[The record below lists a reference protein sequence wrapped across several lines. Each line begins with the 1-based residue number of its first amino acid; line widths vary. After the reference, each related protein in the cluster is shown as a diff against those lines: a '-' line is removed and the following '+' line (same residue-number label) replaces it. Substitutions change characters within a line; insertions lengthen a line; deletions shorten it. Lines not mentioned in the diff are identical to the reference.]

1 MRNFFENLKTI
12 LALVF
17 CGLAFIVPIVVLL
30 ILDFDETIFGIVSI
44 LSGIVLLF
52 VICCIYDFFKTRTE
66 INFIVYDV
74 GETYGIEFNKQRIRE
89 LVYAKTNLLYRFR
102 KIKPLFNDHKLNE
115 LLYKRPKH
123 KRACDYTYNILN
135 LCNTFSEYGF
145 SYELYEHCEKRIM
158 DEYNTEHRLMR
169 KCLNNMLMANPHL
182 LKENGCLKY
191 LCQELLKIDYWEEKN
206 SHLLDRMIAN
216 VENAR
221 ENIKTDYIKYKSDAI
236 ELDELCD
243 KYIDE
248 LRNYWEDYSKN

>member
-17 CGLAFIVPIVVLL
+17 CGLVFIFPVVALLVLDFEETTRNILIALLSIGAFIIVWY
-30 ILDFDETIFGIVSI
+30 IYQSI
-44 LSGIVLLF
+44 
-52 VICCIYDFFKTRTE
+52 KTRIE
-66 INFIVYDV
+66 INFIIDDINK
-74 GETYGIEFNKQRIRE
+74 TYKRGFNEKRIRD
-89 LVYAKTNLLYRFR
+89 LVYKKTKFFYKFIRIEPLLAN
-102 KIKPLFNDHKLNE
+102 PQLNG
-115 LLYKRPKH
+115 LLYKRTKH
-123 KRACDYTYNILN
+123 ISACEYTYNIVN
-135 LCNTFSEYGF
+135 LCNTFADIGF

-158 DEYNTEHRLMR
+158 DEHNTEHRLMR
-169 KCLNNMLMANPHL
+169 KCLNNTLMAYPHL
-182 LKENGCLKY
+182 LKEYGCLKF

-221 ENIKTDYIKYKSDAI
+221 HNIKTNFIKYKSDEI

-248 LRNYWEDYSKN
+248 LKNYWEEYSK

>member
-1 MRNFFENLKTI
+1 
-12 LALVF
+12 
-17 CGLAFIVPIVVLL
+17 
-30 ILDFDETIFGIVSI
+30 
-44 LSGIVLLF
+44 
-52 VICCIYDFFKTRTE
+52 
-66 INFIVYDV
+66 
-74 GETYGIEFNKQRIRE
+74 
-89 LVYAKTNLLYRFR
+89 
-102 KIKPLFNDHKLNE
+102 
-115 LLYKRPKH
+115 
-123 KRACDYTYNILN
+123 
-135 LCNTFSEYGF
+135 
-145 SYELYEHCEKRIM
+145 
-158 DEYNTEHRLMR
+158 MR